1 MVVGRGAAHR
11 NPARDPNPHPPRP
24 PHPSPDPN
32 PNRQPHPHQA
42 LCIALFTAE
51 VLARLGLVATEP
63 GKSCYGRAKG
73 CLRMLCQPMTVVDI
87 AALAPFYTGLYMIA
101 SGNEAT
107 QPHL

>member
-1 MVVGRGAAHR
+1 MAPLCSVVAGQCPFDAVQQ
-11 NPARDPNPHPPRP
+11 PALLMSRE
-24 PHPSPDPN
+24 
-32 PNRQPHPHQA
+32 
-42 LCIALFTAE
+42 I
-51 VLARLGLVATEP
+51 VATEP

-87 AALAPFYTGLYMIA
+87 AALVPFYTGLYMIA